1 MKVRSLLIKKER
13 PINIKVIPSKSNK
26 LSIEDLD
33 QLKFEIMHDIN
44 GQIRE
49 MEDNMADNERL
60 KEKSASNWARNV
72 GINLIL

>member
-1 MKVRSLLIKKER
+1 
-13 PINIKVIPSKSNK
+13 
-26 LSIEDLD
+26 
-33 QLKFEIMHDIN
+33 MHDIN

-72 GINLIL
+72 SNIEFRDLQFICLEIQ